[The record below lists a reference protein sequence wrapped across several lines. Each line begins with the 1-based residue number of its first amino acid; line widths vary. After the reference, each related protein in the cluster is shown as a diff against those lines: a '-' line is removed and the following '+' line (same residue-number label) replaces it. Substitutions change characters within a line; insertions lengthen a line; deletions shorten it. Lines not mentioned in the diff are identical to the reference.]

1 MLMTVT
7 ARHCEITDELRARAE
22 QVLDRLDHH
31 ASRAVNGTV
40 VFDMAAHKTDTST
53 FTAELRLHLSRGDVL
68 VAHGEATDHRTA
80 LDRAEDKLRHQLER
94 GHSRARER
102 QRNTSSKTA

>member
-7 ARHCEITDELRARAE
+7 ARHCEIATELRARAE
-22 QVLDRLDHH
+22 QILDRLAHH
-31 ASRAVNGTV
+31 ASRAVDGTV

-53 FTAELRLHLSRGDVL
+53 YTAELRLHLSGGEIL

-94 GHSRARER
+94 GHSRAQ
-102 QRNTSSKTA
+102 QRYRDSSKTA